1 MHTLFDFKIVPEV
14 AKKNIFVSR
23 NLVFDLQ
30 VKDSKEVNE
39 GQSTNKED
47 AMQEGLLVPITM
59 FVSIAVVSWK
69 HIDSRHRERTAII
82 EKGLNPSDYMQ
93 LYKHQSY
100 AISPLSNLKWGLVA
114 IFAGLG
120 TLTAEILTNWYHYDE
135 GAIFPGV
142 ILVFG
147 GIGLILFY
155 LVASKKMKDL

>member
-1 MHTLFDFKIVPEV
+1 
-14 AKKNIFVSR
+14 
-23 NLVFDLQ
+23 
-30 VKDSKEVNE
+30 
-39 GQSTNKED
+39 
-47 AMQEGLLVPITM
+47 MQEGLLVPITM
-59 FVSIAVVSWK
+59 FVSVAVVSWK

-82 EKGLNPSDYMQ
+82 EKGLNPTDYMQ

-120 TLTAEILTNWYHYDE
+120 TLTAEILTNWYHYAE

-155 LVASKKMKDL
+155 LVTSKKMKDL